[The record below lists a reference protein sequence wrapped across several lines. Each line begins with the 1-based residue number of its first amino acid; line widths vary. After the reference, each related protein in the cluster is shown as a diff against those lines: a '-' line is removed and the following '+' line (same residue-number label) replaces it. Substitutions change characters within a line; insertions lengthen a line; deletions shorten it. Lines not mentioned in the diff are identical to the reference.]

1 MPTCLQDVGSVEVV
15 EGLHNASLH
24 GLLTLA
30 NPDSGV
36 VLLLV
41 GLVGTLGVAHL
52 GLEVVDVLGDVVPD
66 TAEVSPLEVSVEV
79 DLDDTKGDGGAELLD
94 GGAGATVENEEDYGA
109 EISKDFWCC
118 AQRLNAVAPEHTYQ
132 ACCPWSPAS

>member
-1 MPTCLQDVGSVEVV
+1 MCMPTCLQDVGSVEVI

-41 GLVGTLGVAHL
+41 GLVGTLGVANL

-94 GGAGATVENEEDYGA
+94 GGAGATVENEEDCGA
-109 EISKDFWCC
+109 EISKDCWCC
-118 AQRLNAVAPEHTYQ
+118 A
-132 ACCPWSPAS
+132 